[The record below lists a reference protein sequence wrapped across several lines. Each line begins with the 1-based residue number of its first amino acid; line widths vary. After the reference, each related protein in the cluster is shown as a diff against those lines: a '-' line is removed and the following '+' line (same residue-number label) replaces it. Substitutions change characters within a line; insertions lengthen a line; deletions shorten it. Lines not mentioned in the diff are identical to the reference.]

1 MQPVFVL
8 INSEPGKAW
17 KIAESGKK
25 MKKVKMAYAVTGIF
39 DILIY
44 AELGHMKELQD
55 LIAELHTIDGVSSTR
70 TAIAIPP
77 RIENID

>member
-55 LIAELHTIDGVSSTR
+55 LMSS
-70 TAIAIPP
+70 I
-77 RIENID
+77 N

>member
-1 MQPVFVL
+1 MQPVFILV
-8 INSEPGKAW
+8 NSEPGKAW
-17 KIAESGKK
+17 KIADSGKK
-25 MKKVKMAYAVTGIF
+25 IKNVKMAYAVTGIF

-55 LIAELHTIDGVSSTR
+55 LIAELHTIDSVFSTR
-70 TAIAIPP
+70 TETAIPS

>member
-8 INSEPGKAW
+8 INSEPGKVW
-17 KIAESGKK
+17 KIAELGKK